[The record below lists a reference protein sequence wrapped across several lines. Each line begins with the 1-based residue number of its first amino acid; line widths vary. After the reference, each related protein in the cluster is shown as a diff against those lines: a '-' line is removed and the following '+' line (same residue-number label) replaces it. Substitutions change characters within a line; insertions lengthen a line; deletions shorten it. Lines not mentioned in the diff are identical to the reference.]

1 MGCYLLWSYRKL
13 NWERIWRTFW
23 KEPIGGLCESWGKPG
38 ACRAGRTLGPPGL
51 PRTAGG
57 QSSKAEERKSSR
69 VRQGDHGLYSGRVS
83 TSRFCVS
90 IATPGPHPPSPTASG
105 FKWANEGERIKFDF
119 SLSRTAIQ
127 ELNCPYL
134 RLFSP
139 SPVRRHNFTN

>member
-1 MGCYLLWSYRKL
+1 MRCCLLWSYREL
-13 NWERIWRTFW
+13 NWRRIWRTFQ
-23 KEPIGGLCESWGKPG
+23 KEPIGGLCESRGKPG
-38 ACRAGRTLGPPGL
+38 ACRAGWTLGSPGL
-51 PRTAGG
+51 PGTAGG

-69 VRQGDHGLYSGRVS
+69 VRHGDHGLYSGSVS

-90 IATPGPHPPSPTASG
+90 IVTPGPHPPSPTASG
-105 FKWANEGERIKFDF
+105 FKWANERERIKFGF

-139 SPVRRHNFTN
+139 GSVKRRNFTN